1 MFNIYEEPIFFPYLL
16 CALSFVLSFFIWFT
30 PALLIKNS
38 YSIIKDQKV
47 SWAIAPVASLFLV
60 MLNYYLNFQNVL
72 TIILVYFTIIFCMY
86 KSPLKKS
93 FKWIHISLLSLLVVI
108 LSGYFFMNQSLLNIS
123 QIFFSVNDIST
134 YDINIKSY
142 LTLYRIHENLST
154 ITFTV
159 AGDNL
164 SVSHEPL
171 YLRIFGVY
179 TALNCCTFLI
189 WTSVYKTILKFHR
202 FKY

>member
-1 MFNIYEEPIFFPYLL
+1 MFNIYEEPVFLTQLL
-16 CALSFVLSFFIWFT
+16 FMLSLLLSFLIWFT

-38 YSIIKDQKV
+38 YSIIKDKKL
-47 SWAIAPVASLFLV
+47 SFMIAPLAALSMVG
-60 MLNYYLNFQNVL
+60 LNYYFNFQNIL
-72 TIILVYFTIIFCMY
+72 TIMLAYFTIIFFMF

-93 FKWIHISLLSLLVVI
+93 FKWIHTSLLGLLVVI
-108 LSGYFFMNQSLLNIS
+108 LSGYFFMNQSILNIG
-123 QIFFSVNDIST
+123 QLFFSVNDLST

-142 LTLYRIHENLST
+142 LTLYRMNENLST
-154 ITFTV
+154 TTFTV
-159 AGDNL
+159 GKE
-164 SVSHEPL
+164 SMIVSHEPL

-189 WTSVYKTILKFHR
+189 WTSVYKTILKFHK